1 MFEYHG
7 NRYERIPGQPWIN
20 GTQIPSKRSGSW
32 HDRMFA
38 GLFGIRRYEN
48 SRYWPVWDREGT
60 KIVGWPERKIHPF
73 FQALLEE
80 GEEMDKW
87 HLKTNDGSRLDRL
100 IQDSYGLRGT
110 GYLGQNGY
118 HADTYDMHER
128 KMRRAQNAGM
138 VSPTDNPDQRKANAQ
153 ANALRFFRSRGYRV

>member
-7 NRYERIPGQPWIN
+7 NRYERFPGEPWI
-20 GTQIPSKRSGSW
+20 GGVYLPSKRSGSW
-32 HDRMFA
+32 HEKFFA
-38 GLFGIRRYEN
+38 GLVGLRRYDDFQYAPLWN
-48 SRYWPVWDREGT
+48 REGT
-60 KIVGWPERKIHPF
+60 EIVGGMHRKIHPF

-80 GEEMDKW
+80 GEEAMPHGID
-87 HLKTNDGSRLDRL
+87 TNDGSKLDRL

-118 HADTYDMHER
+118 HADTYDMEER

-138 VSPTDNPDQRKANAQ
+138 VAPTDNPEQRKANAQ
-153 ANALRFFRSRGYRV
+153 ANAQRFFRSRGYKV